1 MRGRQCCVA
10 CQERLG
16 VTSGVVRCSAR
27 RAGSARPD
35 PAGDDGDEF
44 ADLLT
49 NAHHVVAP
57 KDLAILLGE

>member
-1 MRGRQCCVA
+1 
-10 CQERLG
+10 

-57 KDLAILLGE
+57 KDLAIQLGE